1 MNLSYILK
9 GISMPNTTAEKDY
22 TQYSEKQLFNLIHQL
37 ERKIKKMQNDRVSFK
52 EKMAKELEKR
62 DQNFKDK
69 IDALNELL
77 QKISQAFD
85 DKNDCCFGHET
96 PNLETQQAMRDALSG
111 VNLTQIDSLDDLTNE
126 LKRENS
132 KGFENV
138 CFSV

>member
-1 MNLSYILK
+1 
-9 GISMPNTTAEKDY
+9 MPNTTAKKDY
-22 TQYSEKQLFNLIHQL
+22 TKYSEKQLFNLIHQL

-85 DKNDCCFGHET
+85 DKRDCCLGRKI
-96 PNLETQQAMRDALSG
+96 PNIQTQQAMRDALNG
-111 VNLTQIDSLDDLTNE
+111 ENLETIEDFHAWANEIKKEVNA
-126 LKRENS
+126 EN
-132 KGFENV
+132 
-138 CFSV
+138 

>member
-1 MNLSYILK
+1 
-9 GISMPNTTAEKDY
+9 MPNTTAEKDY

-37 ERKIKKMQNDRVSFK
+37 ERKI
-52 EKMAKELEKR
+52 
-62 DQNFKDK
+62 
-69 IDALNELL
+69 
-77 QKISQAFD
+77 SQAFD
-85 DKNDCCFGHET
+85 DKRDCCLGRKI
-96 PNLETQQAMRDALSG
+96 PNLETQQAMRGAVNG

>member
-1 MNLSYILK
+1 
-9 GISMPNTTAEKDY
+9 MPNTTAEKDY

-96 PNLETQQAMRDALSG
+96 PNLETQQAMRDALNKETDLIVEDFSSYSDERKRALG
-111 VNLTQIDSLDDLTNE
+111 VETQP
-126 LKRENS
+126 
-132 KGFENV
+132 
-138 CFSV
+138 

>member
-1 MNLSYILK
+1 
-9 GISMPNTTAEKDY
+9 MPNTTNKDY
-22 TQYSEKQLFNLIHQL
+22 TKYSQRQLFNLMNKKEQEIEKLKRDRAYL
-37 ERKIKKMQNDRVSFK
+37 EK
-52 EKMAKELEKR
+52 KMAKELEKR

-85 DKNDCCFGHET
+85 DKRDCCLGRKI
-96 PNLETQQAMRDALSG
+96 PNIQTQQAMRDALNG

-126 LKRENS
+126 LKRENN
-132 KGFENV
+132 KGFESV

>member
-1 MNLSYILK
+1 
-9 GISMPNTTAEKDY
+9 MPNTTKKDY
-22 TQYSEKQLFNLIHQL
+22 TKYSQKQLFNLIHQL
-37 ERKIKKMQNDRVSFK
+37 EQKIKKMQNDRVSFK

-85 DKNDCCFGHET
+85 DKRDCCLGCKI
-96 PNLETQQAMRDALSG
+96 PNIQTQQAMRDVLNG

-126 LKRENS
+126 LKRENG

-138 CFSV
+138 CSSV

>member
-1 MNLSYILK
+1 
-9 GISMPNTTAEKDY
+9 MPNTTAKKDY
-22 TQYSEKQLFNLIHQL
+22 TKYSEKQLFNLIHQL

-85 DKNDCCFGHET
+85 DKRDCCFRHEI
-96 PNLETQQAMRDALSG
+96 PNIQTQQAMRDA
-111 VNLTQIDSLDDLTNE
+111 VNGENLETIEDFHAWANE
-126 LKRENS
+126 VKKEMNAEN
-132 KGFENV
+132 
-138 CFSV
+138 

>member
-1 MNLSYILK
+1 
-9 GISMPNTTAEKDY
+9 MPNTTAKKDY

-37 ERKIKKMQNDRVSFK
+37 ERKIKKMQNDRASFK

-85 DKNDCCFGHET
+85 DKRDCCLGRKI
-96 PNLETQQAMRDALSG
+96 PNIQTQQAMRDAVNG
-111 VNLTQIDSLDDLTNE
+111 VNLTQIDNLDDLTNE
-126 LKRENS
+126 LKRENN

>member
-1 MNLSYILK
+1 
-9 GISMPNTTAEKDY
+9 MPNSPTKKDY
-22 TQYSEKQLFNLIHQL
+22 TQYSEKQLFNLINQL
-37 ERKIKKMQNDRVSFK
+37 EQKIKRIQNDRVSFK

-85 DKNDCCFGHET
+85 DKRDCCLGRKI
-96 PNLETQQAMRDALSG
+96 PNIQTQQAMRDALNG

-126 LKRENS
+126 LKRENG

>member
-1 MNLSYILK
+1 
-9 GISMPNTTAEKDY
+9 MPNTTAKKDY
-22 TQYSEKQLFNLIHQL
+22 TKYSEKQLFNLIHQL

-85 DKNDCCFGHET
+85 DKRDCCLGCKI
-96 PNLETQQAMRDALSG
+96 PNLQTQQAMREALNG

-126 LKRENS
+126 LKRENN

>member
-1 MNLSYILK
+1 
-9 GISMPNTTAEKDY
+9 MPNSPTKKDY
-22 TQYSEKQLFNLIHQL
+22 TRYSEKQLFNLINQL
-37 ERKIKKMQNDRVSFK
+37 EQKIKKMQNDRVSFK

-85 DKNDCCFGHET
+85 DKRDCCLGCKI
-96 PNLETQQAMRDALSG
+96 PNLETQQAMRDALNG

>member
-1 MNLSYILK
+1 
-9 GISMPNTTAEKDY
+9 MPNTTNKDY
-22 TQYSEKQLFNLIHQL
+22 TKYSQKQLFNLMNKKEQEIEKLKRDRAYL
-37 ERKIKKMQNDRVSFK
+37 EK
-52 EKMAKELEKR
+52 KMAKELEKR

-85 DKNDCCFGHET
+85 DKRDCCFWHEI
-96 PNLETQQAMRDALSG
+96 PNIQTQQAMRDALNG
-111 VNLTQIDSLDDLTNE
+111 VNLTQIDSLDDFTNE
-126 LKRENS
+126 LKRENG

>member
-1 MNLSYILK
+1 
-9 GISMPNTTAEKDY
+9 MPNTTTKKDY

-37 ERKIKKMQNDRVSFK
+37 EQKIKKMQNDRASFK

-85 DKNDCCFGHET
+85 DKRDCCLGHKI
-96 PNLETQQAMRDALSG
+96 PNLETQQAMRDALNG

-132 KGFENV
+132 KGFESV

>member
-1 MNLSYILK
+1 
-9 GISMPNTTAEKDY
+9 MPNSPTKKDY

-77 QKISQAFD
+77 QKISQAFGN
-85 DKNDCCFGHET
+85 KRDCCLGLKI
-96 PNLETQQAMRDALSG
+96 PNLETQQAMRDALNKETDLIVEDFSSYSDERKRALG
-111 VNLTQIDSLDDLTNE
+111 VETQP
-126 LKRENS
+126 
-132 KGFENV
+132 
-138 CFSV
+138 

>member
-1 MNLSYILK
+1 
-9 GISMPNTTAEKDY
+9 MPNTTAEKDY

-52 EKMAKELEKR
+52 ERMAKELEKR

-85 DKNDCCFGHET
+85 DKRDCCLGHEI
-96 PNLETQQAMRDALSG
+96 PNIQTQQAMRDALNGENLETIEDFSAWANEIKKE
-111 VNLTQIDSLDDLTNE
+111 VNA
-126 LKRENS
+126 EN
-132 KGFENV
+132 
-138 CFSV
+138 

>member
-1 MNLSYILK
+1 
-9 GISMPNTTAEKDY
+9 MPNSPTKKDY
-22 TQYSEKQLFNLIHQL
+22 TQYSEKQLFNLINQL
-37 ERKIKKMQNDRVSFK
+37 EQKIKKMQNDRASFK

-85 DKNDCCFGHET
+85 DKRDCCLGRKI
-96 PNLETQQAMRDALSG
+96 PNLETQQAMRDALNG
-111 VNLTQIDSLDDLTNE
+111 VNLTQIDSLDDLTSE
-126 LKRENS
+126 LKRENG